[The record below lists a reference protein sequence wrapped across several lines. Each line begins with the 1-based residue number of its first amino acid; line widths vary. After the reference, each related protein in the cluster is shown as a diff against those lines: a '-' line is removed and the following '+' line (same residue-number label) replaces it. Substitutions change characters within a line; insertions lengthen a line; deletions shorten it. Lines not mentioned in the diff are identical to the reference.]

1 MSEITA
7 ILDQR
12 RWTAAFVALALL
24 VTLAF
29 TFVAGSV
36 AGGRGAVGDI
46 SAPASDVATL
56 QQRQHDLRVQDDYVQ
71 QLTTRSQ
78 SVRAAPASDVAT
90 LQPRL
95 HDLRRQ
101 DDYVQHLTTRSQSVR
116 MADRP

>member
-1 MSEITA
+1 
-7 ILDQR
+7 
-12 RWTAAFVALALL
+12 
-24 VTLAF
+24 
-29 TFVAGSV
+29 
-36 AGGRGAVGDI
+36 
-46 SAPASDVATL
+46 VATL
-56 QQRQHDLRVQDDYVQ
+56 QQTLHDLRVQDDYVQ